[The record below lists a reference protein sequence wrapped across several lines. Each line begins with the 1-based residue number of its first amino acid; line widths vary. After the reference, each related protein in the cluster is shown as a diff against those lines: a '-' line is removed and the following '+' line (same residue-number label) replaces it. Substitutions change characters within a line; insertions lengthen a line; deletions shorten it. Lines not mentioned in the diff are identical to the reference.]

1 MHRVTRVLLLEVTLG
16 ALAVLTAPLGGS
28 AAVGAQEQQG
38 ASTTARWIL
47 HIQNYPGGISAGVR
61 ATYAAAL
68 EKARLGVS
76 PGAFLPGTVF
86 GRNNLQMNT
95 DYSPAMPQNETAV
108 ALDNANPMVAVAA
121 SNDYG
126 NNGLRVM
133 YTSDGGLHWGNTEII
148 PEVRWKGENCGGGGD
163 PALAFSIRDDAFY
176 ASQLCFS
183 GDGSSEV
190 HVYKSEDGGQTWTPG
205 RRAAVAVSNFDP
217 GSNTIDTSLFY
228 DHEFITVDNSPVS
241 PYFGRV
247 YVTYAKFHMEP
258 DGFSDYCPIQIAY
271 TDAIRTVDPS
281 VAVWNHTGV
290 VPDNPGGTGK
300 GPTANQDGIART
312 EANGAVDVTY
322 VFEDCNT
329 GLDRH
334 LAFNKSADGGAS
346 FMPNPVRIDKRGQFD
361 DNPNLDDHLGPTPFR
376 APLGPGFDIS
386 PATGT
391 LAYVYQ
397 NNVNR
402 AQSGADISISLSH
415 DGGMT
420 WSDAR
425 FLSTQA
431 GNPAP
436 EDQFFPAIASD
447 ENGKFFA
454 IWFDRR
460 RDPADTKI
468 DTWEA
473 TSGNDGATW
482 KSRRISSLSW
492 DPFRG
497 FFQCGCFIGDYNQVA
512 ASTTAVYPV
521 WTDGRDSAI
530 DQTGIGETDIFTN
543 VEIR

>member
-1 MHRVTRVLLLEVTLG
+1 MRVILIGITLG
-16 ALAVLTAPLGGS
+16 VVAVLTAPLAGS
-28 AAVGAQEQQG
+28 AATGARDQQA
-38 ASTTARWIL
+38 ASTTSPWIL

-61 ATYAAAL
+61 ATYAASL

-76 PGAFLPGTVF
+76 QGSFLPGTVF
-86 GRNNLQMNT
+86 GRNNVQMNT

-108 ALDNANPMVAVAA
+108 ALDNLNPMVAVAA
-121 SNDYG
+121 ANDYG

-133 YTSDGGLHWGNTEII
+133 YTSDGGSHWGNTQII
-148 PEVRWKGENCGGGGD
+148 PEVRRTGSNCGGGGD
-163 PALAFSIRDDAFY
+163 PAVAFSVRDNAFY

-183 GDGSSEV
+183 DDGTSEV

-205 RRAAVAVSNFDP
+205 RRAAVAVSNFS
-217 GSNTIDTSLFY
+217 GSLDTSVFY
-228 DHEFITVDNSPVS
+228 DHEFITVDNSSRS

-247 YVTYAKFHMEP
+247 YVTYVKFHMEP
-258 DGFSDYCPIQIAY
+258 SGFSDYCPAQVAY

-281 VAVWNHTGV
+281 AAVWSHTGI

-300 GPTANQDGIART
+300 GPTANQDAIART
-312 EANGAVDVTY
+312 QADGAVDVTY

-334 LAFNKSADGGAS
+334 LAFNKSRNGGAS
-346 FMPNPVRIDKRGQFD
+346 FMASPVRIDKPGQFE

-376 APLGPGFDIS
+376 APLSPGFEIS

-391 LAYVYQ
+391 LAYLYQ

-402 AQSGADISISLSH
+402 AESGADISISLSH
-415 DGGMT
+415 DGGLT

-425 FLSTQA
+425 FLSTTSL
-431 GNPAP
+431 GGPAP
-436 EDQFFPAIASD
+436 QDQFFPAVASD
-447 ENGKFFA
+447 EAGKFFA

-460 RDPADTKI
+460 RDPSDTNI
-468 DTWEA
+468 DTWQA
-473 TSGNDGATW
+473 TSGDDGATW
-482 KSRRISSLSW
+482 KSRRISSVSW
-492 DPFRG
+492 NPFRG
-497 FFQCGCFIGDYNQVA
+497 FFTCGCFIGDYNQIA
-512 ASTTAVYPV
+512 ASTAVVYPV